1 MAITIPELNSVSVVD
16 DTDNIMLTH
25 SNGNSEKIS
34 GSAFKAD
41 MIKNKIEN
49 NNGHAVSI
57 NAVSTIMAT
66 STTIT
71 GPELGTGGNI
81 KILFTSVIA
90 GVDTSTGL
98 TLTYNGSPIAV
109 KVGKDGA
116 LEDFKAVEVSSG
128 VYKFLQ
134 AYTTLELIYNG
145 TYFIIVGN
153 PVVLSDT
160 LYCIRANGYQAV
172 DTVASNNMNSV
183 SSNAVSKLLNTNL
196 DDNEVV
202 NITSL
207 LTRNLG
213 VSVVQAFRKNNIV
226 HLYIYGS
233 YTGSPSLSTQNLLSG
248 LPQKYRPR
256 IEELCQGF
264 PVCAYTTNGS
274 YLVLSRIGIK
284 ANGGVVLQ
292 ETAMPNNSTMTFS
305 VMYIGA

>member
-49 NNGHAVSI
+49 NNGHAVSV

-81 KILFTSVIA
+81 KILFTSAIA

-128 VYKFLQ
+128 VYKYLQ

-172 DTVASNNMNSV
+172 DEVASDNMNSV
-183 SSNAVSKLLNTNL
+183 SSNAVAGAIDT
-196 DDNEVV
+196 
-202 NITSL
+202 
-207 LTRNLG
+207 
-213 VSVVQAFRKNNIV
+213 AKNSIKF
-226 HLYIYGS
+226 II
-233 YTGSPSLSTQNLLSG
+233 SPSNLFSSFAALNAAITNFTGFRFDTVSLTPEASDPNAPITTANYYWWNVITYGAASRKTQIAIQAYNKGFSTAGYMYVRTYHDETWSAWF
-248 LPQKYRPR
+248 QK
-256 IEELCQGF
+256 
-264 PVCAYTTNGS
+264 
-274 YLVLSRIGIK
+274 
-284 ANGGVVLQ
+284 
-292 ETAMPNNSTMTFS
+292 
-305 VMYIGA
+305 